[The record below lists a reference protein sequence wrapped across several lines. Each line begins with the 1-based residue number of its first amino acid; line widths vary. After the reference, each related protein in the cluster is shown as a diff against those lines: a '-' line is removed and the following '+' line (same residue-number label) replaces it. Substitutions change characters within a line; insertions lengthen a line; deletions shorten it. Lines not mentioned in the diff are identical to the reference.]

1 MRKQVLK
8 DVDFGQKIVKT
19 VILIIFNRLQLM
31 ATLINFNKMFSIIY
45 ITDIYVQ
52 NVSFKFLLQAQI
64 KRLKNTTFT
73 FFSWRFQFFST
84 PSSELIFLI
93 SQKNVSRFDQS

>member
-73 FFSWRFQFFST
+73 FFLGDSNFF
-84 PSSELIFLI
+84 LRHLV
-93 SQKNVSRFDQS
+93 N